1 MIRHGKEIDDKLAA
15 WSDEDKAK
23 LEAVEAEWER
33 DGQIALERLAERD
46 PGFFLQILMLLFPH
60 EVRKTLENIL
70 IDQGLTDADVRAMF
84 KRALRERKH

>member
-1 MIRHGKEIDDKLAA
+1 M
-15 WSDEDKAK
+15 
-23 LEAVEAEWER
+23 
-33 DGQIALERLAERD
+33 
-46 PGFFLQILMLLFPH
+46 LMLLFPH